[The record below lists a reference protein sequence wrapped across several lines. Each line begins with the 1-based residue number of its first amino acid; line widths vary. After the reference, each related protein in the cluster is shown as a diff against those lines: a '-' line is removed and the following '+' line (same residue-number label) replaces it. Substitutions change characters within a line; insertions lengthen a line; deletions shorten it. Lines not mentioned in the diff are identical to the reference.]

1 MLRFPAKDLLDVEA
15 DQGRGGGR
23 AREAAAFKGIAIARG
38 LMRGAAG
45 RDILVVEVRSG
56 IGIVNVPVVPDL
68 PVISNFSKLPSS
80 VGCRPIFR
88 DRRDDSGRGP
98 SAHRHDSPTKSRSSC
113 DEDDDALEIRSSM
126 SESEKERIEIE
137 KRKRRINRTKRM
149 VSWESFFV
157 TFLKGLEWYPRAYQ
171 RKD

>member
-15 DQGRGGGR
+15 DQGRGGGNILAGICTPTVRLPRRLSAGR

-68 PVISNFSKLPSS
+68 PVIVRAMEAVTGESY
-80 VGCRPIFR
+80 VIPI
-88 DRRDDSGRGP
+88 
-98 SAHRHDSPTKSRSSC
+98 
-113 DEDDDALEIRSSM
+113 
-126 SESEKERIEIE
+126 
-137 KRKRRINRTKRM
+137 
-149 VSWESFFV
+149 
-157 TFLKGLEWYPRAYQ
+157 
-171 RKD
+171 